1 MKDQYQEDRDWLF
14 EKGKIVEQPFSSGVP
29 LFGPFI
35 VWLRTMWNSMAAKW
49 YVRPMLDQQ
58 NEFNR
63 VVVERIRDYETYTYE
78 LSSEQDRDLG
88 RLRHDVAA
96 LNLQLTQLNQR
107 LGKLNEHLEQRDADR
122 QDDGE
127 RGGI

>member
-1 MKDQYQEDRDWLF
+1 
-14 EKGKIVEQPFSSGVP
+14 
-29 LFGPFI
+29 
-35 VWLRTMWNSMAAKW
+35 MAAKW